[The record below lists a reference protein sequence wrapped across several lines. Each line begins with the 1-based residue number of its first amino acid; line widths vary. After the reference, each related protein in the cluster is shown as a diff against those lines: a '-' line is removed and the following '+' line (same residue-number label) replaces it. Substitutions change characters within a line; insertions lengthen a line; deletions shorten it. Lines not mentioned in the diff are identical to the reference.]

1 MLTRSIDDALGCAGL
16 MNYEIVHRTEYAYAA
31 PVRESFNELRLQPLS
46 NEHQTIQSFLLK
58 VLPATRL
65 RHYHDFYSNCVHH
78 FEIAE
83 PHGSLLIESRL
94 EVATHPK
101 NRLPLD
107 ARPALFSE
115 LKDALK
121 VDRCYDFIQASR
133 YVDVSP
139 ETWRLAVDATNGEKD
154 VWQTALRL
162 MQFVHKHLAYESNAT
177 TVHTHM
183 REVLAQRRGVCQDFA
198 HVMLGLCRS
207 LRIPA
212 LYVSGYLATERA
224 SATHAWTEVYVPGVG
239 WAPLDPTH
247 QRLPDQN
254 YVKIGVGRDYADVP
268 PVSGTYKGTTERKMT
283 VQVEIKPKEPE
294 G

>member
-1 MLTRSIDDALGCAGL
+1 
-16 MNYEIVHRTEYAYAA
+16 MNFEILHRTQYAYAA
-31 PVRESFNELRLQPLS
+31 AVRESFNELRLRPLS
-46 NEHQTIQSFLLK
+46 NEHQTVQSFLLK
-58 VLPATRL
+58 VLPSTRL

-78 FEIAE
+78 FEIPE
-83 PHGSLLIESRL
+83 PHDGLLIETRV
-94 EVATHPK
+94 EAVTHPK
-101 NRLPLD
+101 QLLAPE
-107 ARPALFSE
+107 ARPALLSE
-115 LKDALK
+115 LKEALK
-121 VDRCYDFIQASR
+121 VDRCYDFIQPSR

-162 MQFVHKHLAYESNAT
+162 MQFVHQHLAYEPNAT

-224 SATHAWTEVYVPGVG
+224 SATHAWTEVFIPTIG
-239 WAPLDPTH
+239 WHGLDPTH
-247 QRLPDQN
+247 NRVPDEA
-254 YVKIGVGRDYADVP
+254 YIKIAVGRDYADVP

-283 VQVEIKPKEPE
+283 VQVQITPKEAE
-294 G
+294 A

>member
-1 MLTRSIDDALGCAGL
+1 MK
-16 MNYEIVHRTEYAYAA
+16 YEILHRTEYAYAA
-31 PVRESFNELRLQPLS
+31 PVRESFNELRVQPLS
-46 NEHQTIQSFLLK
+46 NEHQTIQSFLLRI
-58 VLPATRL
+58 LPATRL

-83 PHGSLLIESRL
+83 PHASLLIESRL

-101 NRLPLD
+101 SRLSLG

-154 VWQTALRL
+154 VWQAALRL
-162 MQFVHKHLAYESNAT
+162 MQFVHQHLTYEPNAT

-183 REVLAQRRGVCQDFA
+183 RDVLAQRRGVCQDFA

-224 SATHAWTEVYVPGVG
+224 SATHAWTEVFVPGIG
-239 WAPLDPTH
+239 WEALDPTH
-247 QRLPDQN
+247 LRVPDEN

-268 PVSGTYKGTTERKMT
+268 PVSGTYKGTTERRMT
-283 VQVEIKPKEPE
+283 VQVEIKRKGPE
-294 G
+294 E